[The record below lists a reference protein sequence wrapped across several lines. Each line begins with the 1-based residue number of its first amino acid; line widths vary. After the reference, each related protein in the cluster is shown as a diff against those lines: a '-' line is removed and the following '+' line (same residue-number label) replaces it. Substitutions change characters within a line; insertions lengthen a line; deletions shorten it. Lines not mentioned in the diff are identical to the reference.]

1 MEHRRNPLRFRAFGT
16 VLLLLAT
23 AAPAGAT
30 VPDRLDP
37 AAATR
42 LQVRSGLGPDPTL
55 AARWQGQ
62 GRDAAVATL
71 VREAAAHKA
80 AATAPPA
87 WVDEPL
93 PTPRRGG
100 QERSVEERRQLVRQ
114 ITVRGLELQ
123 AWWMQEM
130 LTTPSPLAERMTLFW
145 HGHFTSGLRE
155 VRSPQLLYRQNVM
168 LRRNALGNYRDLLHA
183 VARDPAMLLYLNN
196 QQNRSGAPNENFARE
211 LLELFTLGEGHYTE
225 QDIHEAARA
234 FTGWKMQPPD
244 GRFLVVRRQHDDGE
258 KQFLGA
264 RGPFDGDDIIEQIL
278 KQPRAAEFIVEKL
291 WTEFVSPTP
300 DPAAVRQL
308 AASFRRDWEI
318 APLVKSLLLRAA
330 AQDPRDAGQLVKS
343 PVEFVV
349 GTVRSLGLQ
358 MPPRAAALVATQM
371 GQSLFAPP
379 NVRGWPGGD
388 SWITTQSLLARREF
402 VLALN
407 GEATPV
413 ERRAPKGDD
422 DADKPMSTTDDAVAA
437 LDNARQR
444 AREGAMRV
452 ASRLHADFAQFAES
466 KSPGWGRDSLLVR
479 PSVNEADTGATPAD
493 RLAAV
498 LLDPTYHL
506 K

>member
-1 MEHRRNPLRFRAFGT
+1 MEHRRNSLPFRAFGT
-16 VLLLLAT
+16 VLLLLAA

-30 VPDRLDP
+30 APGRLDA

-42 LQVRSGLGPDPTL
+42 LQARSGLGPDPVL
-55 AARWQGQ
+55 AARWQGLS
-62 GRDAAVATL
+62 RDAAVTAL
-71 VREAAAHKA
+71 VQEAAAHKS
-80 AATAPPA
+80 AATAAPA

-93 PTPRRGG
+93 TSPRRGG
-100 QERSVEERRQLVRQ
+100 QERTAEERRALVRQ

-123 AWWMQEM
+123 SWWMQEM
-130 LTTPSPLAERMTLFW
+130 LTTPAPLAERMTLFW

-155 VRSPQLLYRQNVM
+155 VRSPQLMYRQNVT
-168 LRRNALGNYRDLLHA
+168 LRRYALGNYADLLHA
-183 VARDPAMLLYLNN
+183 IARDPAMLLYLNN

-244 GRFLVVRRQHDDGE
+244 GRFLVVRRQHDDDE

-264 RGPFDGDDIIEQIL
+264 RGRLDGDDIIAQIL

-291 WTEFVSPTP
+291 WAEFVSPTP

-308 AASFRRDWEI
+308 AAGFRRDWEI
-318 APLVKSLLLRAA
+318 APLVRALLLRAA
-330 AQDPRDAGQLVKS
+330 AQEPGDAGQLVKS

-388 SWITTQSLLARREF
+388 TWITTQSLLARREF

-407 GEATPV
+407 GEATPI
-413 ERRAPKGDD
+413 EQRAPMP
-422 DADKPMSTTDDAVAA
+422 ASDDAVAV

-444 AREGAMRV
+444 ARDGAMRV
-452 ASRLHADFAQFAES
+452 AGRLHADFAQFAES
-466 KSPGWGRDSLLVR
+466 KSPAWGRDSLLVR
-479 PSVNEADTGATPAD
+479 APVDEADSGATPAD